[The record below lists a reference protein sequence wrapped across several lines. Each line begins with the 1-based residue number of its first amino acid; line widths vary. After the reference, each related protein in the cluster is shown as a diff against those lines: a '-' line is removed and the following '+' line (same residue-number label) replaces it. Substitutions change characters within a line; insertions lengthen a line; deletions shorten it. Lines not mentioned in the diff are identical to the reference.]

1 MDEIKESFL
10 RVKQDINSLKEDVSI
25 TKENL
30 SKTKKGFVDLCDV
43 MTKFNE
49 KISLLEKQNKDLVS
63 LVSSIKNLIKNPKKE
78 ISSLQSQKDGKNVSY
93 FSLKFH
99 SFNLNKS
106 FSTDNTSFSTDN
118 TSFST
123 DNTSFSTDNTLFKI
137 RKDENQGISIGNGGV
152 QTDRQTNK
160 QTNKQHI
167 FSSYNKNRSNSLDSA
182 EKALDSLDA
191 MKKEL
196 RLKFKRLTD
205 QEFLVFSTIYQ
216 LNEEKG
222 YSDYKTISLR
232 LGLTESSIRDYV
244 RRLINKKI
252 PLEKI
257 KINNKEIQIKIPK
270 NLKKIASLSTIIQL
284 ISL

>member
-99 SFNLNKS
+99 SFNLNK
-106 FSTDNTSFSTDN
+106 
-118 TSFST
+118 SFST